1 MTRVAYFTS
10 HAVTRIKYQS
20 TDSSLFLFFIYWVW
34 WHFVKLSILLPL
46 PSWLIDWSVDT
57 ICLKNPQPLPW
68 LLVQLSVE
76 THSIKKEKMF
86 FKFRKSEVVNRIGIS
101 LSLDFSVFFFLACF
115 SLFKRIYLM
124 LYCKRVEHVDFNDTL
139 IEIDPLAHAVN
150 MT

>member
-20 TDSSLFLFFIYWVW
+20 TDSSLFLCFIHWVW

-76 THSIKKEKMF
+76 THSIRKEKENF
-86 FKFRKSEVVNRIGIS
+86 LKKNFVS
-101 LSLDFSVFFFLACF
+101 LKLWITLEFPFLSFDFSVFLFLCFLFF
-115 SLFKRIYLM
+115 IIQT
-124 LYCKRVEHVDFNDTL
+124 HWFNVL
-139 IEIDPLAHAVN
+139 
-150 MT
+150 

>member
-1 MTRVAYFTS
+1 MTRVAYFTN

-20 TDSSLFLFFIYWVW
+20 TDSRLFLFFINWVW

-76 THSIKKEKMF
+76 THSIRKEKKNF
-86 FKFRKSEVVNRIGIS
+86 FNFVS
-101 LSLDFSVFFFLACF
+101 LKLWITLEFPFLSFDFSVFFFVSCF
-115 SLFKRIYLM
+115 SLSKHIDLM
-124 LYCKRVEHVDFNDTL
+124 SCNLISRV
-139 IEIDPLAHAVN
+139 
-150 MT
+150 

>member
-1 MTRVAYFTS
+1 MTRVAYFTNR
-10 HAVTRIKYQS
+10 AVTRIKYQS

-76 THSIKKEKMF
+76 THSVKNF
-86 FKFRKSEVVNRIGIS
+86 FFFFNFVSLKLWIISEFPFLWIF
-101 LSLDFSVFFFLACF
+101 LVFFFSFFF
-115 SLFKRIYLM
+115 SFAQT
-124 LYCKRVEHVDFNDTL
+124 HVFNVVFQ
-139 IEIDPLAHAVN
+139 ESWPLWIFMMH
-150 MT
+150 